1 MSNPSTNDAH
11 RRGAAAFATV
21 PTGFTRFMRTFLP
34 WQMWRFAM
42 INLKM
47 LLLMR
52 KSHHGGK

>member
-1 MSNPSTNDAH
+1 MSNPSTNDAP

-34 WQMWRFAM
+34 WQLWRFAM

-47 LLLMR
+47 LMLMR

>member
-1 MSNPSTNDAH
+1 MSNPSTQD
-11 RRGAAAFATV
+11 RRRHGAAAFATV

-47 LLLMR
+47 MSLMR

>member
-1 MSNPSTNDAH
+1 MSNPSTQD
-11 RRGAAAFATV
+11 RRRHGAAAFATV

-47 LLLMR
+47 LRLMR
-52 KSHHGGK
+52 KSHHGG

>member
-1 MSNPSTNDAH
+1 MSNPSTQD
-11 RRGAAAFATV
+11 RRRSGQAAFATV

-47 LLLMR
+47 LRLMR
-52 KSHHGGK
+52 KSHHGG